1 MTFVCVRDFMLNYY
15 APTNTF
21 KRVQLH
27 RHAMRKFTETKIKGL
42 GAKWGGT
49 IVLLPTLAALWEPF
63 TATNERWKGYHR
75 CHYYH
80 NFTVVIVGRQQC
92 WESRSMSKRARERE
106 RELQAVSFWRR
117 LSRLIV
123 GGENE
128 RGSSWCPLWNKWSF
142 CLKKKDKSCFPF
154 H

>member
-27 RHAMRKFTETKIKGL
+27 RHAMRKFTEAKIKSL

-63 TATNERWKGYHR
+63 MLPTNDERVTTVAT
-75 CHYYH
+75 
-80 NFTVVIVGRQQC
+80 TTTT
-92 WESRSMSKRARERE
+92 
-106 RELQAVSFWRR
+106 LLL
-117 LSRLIV
+117 LS
-123 GGENE
+123 
-128 RGSSWCPLWNKWSF
+128 
-142 CLKKKDKSCFPF
+142 
-154 H
+154 